1 VPKVNVYLPQW
12 LADVVRATDVPVSE
26 VCQSA
31 LAAFVGR
38 TPVMSHPDVK
48 ADHAAPLQTVEER
61 AHDLERAAAAIRFN
75 LGDDRTVPLMIKP
88 IGAAT
93 ALAALKRADKSLI
106 EWELRAQ
113 DVAAHAAAVEVAK
126 ELGAPRAALKVLEQ
140 KLAEARGALAAVK
153 VSSQLGPRGEV
164 LDLLA
169 ELTERAHP
177 RPPR

>member
-1 VPKVNVYLPQW
+1 MGVAVPKINVYLPQW
-12 LADVVRATDVPVSE
+12 LADAVRANDVSVSE

-31 LAAFVGR
+31 RAAAVGR
-38 TPVMSHPDVK
+38 TPVMNQ
-48 ADHAAPLQTVEER
+48 PLQSIEER
-61 AHDLERAAAAIRFN
+61 AQDLERAAAAIRFN
-75 LGDDRTVPLMIKP
+75 LGGDGAVPAMIKP

-93 ALAALKRADKSLI
+93 ALAALKGADKSLV

-126 ELGAPRAALKVLEQ
+126 EAGASRAALKVLED
-140 KLAEARGALAAVK
+140 KLSEARAALAAVK
-153 VSSQLGPRGEV
+153 VSKQLGPRDEV

-169 ELTERAHP
+169 ELTERSHP